1 MKKRAQMIVKVPR
14 DKVEK
19 VRKMMKAATHEQA
32 VDEIMDRILLAAK
45 IERVRKLY
53 RSERPEQALEQIFDD
68 M

>member
-1 MKKRAQMIVKVPR
+1 MKKRATMIVKVPL

-45 IERVRKLY
+45 IERQEERARRKA
-53 RSERPEQALEQIFDD
+53 RKEKMAE
-68 M
+68 